1 MTGSHDRRT
10 KHGHDP
16 ANVHMADVGEGGSS
30 QPSVTSG
37 RILRPR
43 GQKRAAT
50 DDIVEEGNDS
60 SSNDD
65 DVEDSPFRVEPHH
78 GKGLAQEES

>member
-10 KHGHDP
+10 KHRHDP
-16 ANVHMADVGEGGSS
+16 ANVHMADAGEGGSS

-43 GQKRAAT
+43 GQKRAAA
-50 DDIVEEGNDS
+50 DDIDEESPGSSSDS
-60 SSNDD
+60 SDD
-65 DVEDSPFRVEPHH
+65 EIEDAHYWVEHWH
-78 GKGLAQEES
+78 GKGPV